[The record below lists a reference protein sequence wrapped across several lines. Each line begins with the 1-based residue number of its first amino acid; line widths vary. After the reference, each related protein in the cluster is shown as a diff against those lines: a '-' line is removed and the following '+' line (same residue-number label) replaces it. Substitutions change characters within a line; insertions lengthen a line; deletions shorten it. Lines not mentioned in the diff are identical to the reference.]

1 MISSGELTV
10 RGDTTNMQPAA
21 RNLLLLG
28 VVTKNPFGNSAF
40 KCLLA
45 HAQVEL
51 NGLTVQGD
59 RSENIA

>member
-28 VVTKNPFGNSAF
+28 VVTKNPFGNLH
-40 KCLLA
+40 LLA
-45 HAQVEL
+45 YAQVEL